1 MLSSLDFKIPK
12 LNLNSLKNYNISS
25 PNSKDSNYTSYTHE
39 KSITNY
45 FKSKRPNINQIIN
58 DNYFNIKINQINTL
72 KQDKTLST
80 TNHKTFYYNS
90 SSKKN
95 KAKKNKVK
103 NILLTSLFNLPN
115 INNSPINKRSKKN
128 QNFKNYFENNSKSQE
143 NSFLN
148 KNETKLSNLEEN
160 EGIKLEDYMKDKFYE
175 DIDKKMNIKLKSK
188 IFLHD
193 TSVKDR
199 IIKMNKIGL
208 FWGGVFEYCNPLL
221 SAKKFKYAKKKYHI
235 NGKLNDIYADEY
247 KSKSKMNKEIKPILY
262 TNNIFNNLMRKEKL
276 KKELLFYKQRNLDK
290 YK

>member
-1 MLSSLDFKIPK
+1 MLSSLNFKIPK

-39 KSITNY
+39 RSITNC
-45 FKSKRPNINQIIN
+45 FKNKRPNINQIIN
-58 DNYFNIKINQINTL
+58 DNYFNININEINTL
-72 KQDKTLST
+72 KQNNTLST
-80 TNHKTFYYNS
+80 TNHKRFYYNS
-90 SSKKN
+90 ESKK
-95 KAKKNKVK
+95 KKTKKNKVK

-115 INNSPINKRSKKN
+115 INNSPKNKKN
-128 QNFKNYFENNSKSQE
+128 KKMPNFKNIFENNLKMQE

-148 KNETKLSNLEEN
+148 KNETKYSNIEEN

-221 SAKKFKYAKKKYHI
+221 SAKKFKYAKKKYHL
-235 NGKLNDIYADEY
+235 NGKLNDLYVDEY
-247 KSKSKMNKEIKPILY
+247 KSKSKINKEIKPVLY
-262 TNNIFNNLMRKEKL
+262 TNNVFNKLMRKEKK
-276 KKELLFYKQRNLDK
+276 KKEILFYKQINLDINN
-290 YK
+290 